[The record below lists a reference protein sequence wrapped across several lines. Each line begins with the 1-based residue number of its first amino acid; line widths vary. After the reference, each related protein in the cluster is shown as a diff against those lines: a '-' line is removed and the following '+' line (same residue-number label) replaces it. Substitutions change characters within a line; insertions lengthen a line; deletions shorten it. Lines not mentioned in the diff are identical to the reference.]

1 MNRNQNPKGSKNKSS
16 MKKRSIS
23 SSFLEQLKTGSLKSI
38 TDYVRVDPY
47 LDLELRGDS
56 VMIYYRGGKVLTVT
70 EKGILTGL
78 VNEYYLSP
86 DTERIQPTI
95 EGLHDYLAHAKHIV
109 DIHEANPEYSK
120 LGEKE
125 IQQRVVYENNLSVNA
140 DNTDYFI
147 ADVEWADND
156 DLDGR
161 IDIVAFRWN
170 HMEHRKR
177 IVQLTLIEV
186 KQGEDAIRTNGE
198 NSPGLKKHY
207 DDYISFKKDQVSV
220 NRVAKDML
228 LVLKQ
233 KKELGLV
240 KGLDN
245 LFEKKITE
253 KDAWGNKVQRQVEVE
268 PKIEAEPDFLFLL
281 ANYHHYSSNLQIECE
296 KQLEDCK
303 FINASFCGYGLYK
316 DLIKTK
322 KELTF

>member
-1 MNRNQNPKGSKNKSS
+1 MNRNQYPKGSKNKSS

-47 LDLELRGDS
+47 LDLELRGNS
-56 VMIYYRGGKVLTVT
+56 VIIYYRGGKVLTVD
-70 EKGILTGL
+70 EKGVLTGL
-78 VNEYYLSP
+78 VDEYYLSP
-86 DTERIQPTI
+86 DTERILPSI
-95 EGLHDYLAHAKHIV
+95 DGLHDYLAHAKHIV
-109 DIHEANPEYSK
+109 DIHESTKNSK

-156 DLDGR
+156 VLCGR
-161 IDIVAFRWN
+161 ADIVAFRWN
-170 HMEHRKR
+170 HMEHCNR

-186 KQGEDAIRTNGE
+186 KQGKDAIRTNGE

-207 DDYISFKKDQVSV
+207 KDYLSFKEDQEYVDCL
-220 NRVAKDML
+220 AKDML

-240 KGLDN
+240 KGLDK
-245 LFEKKITE
+245 LFEKENTE
-253 KDAWGNKVQRQVEVE
+253 IE
-268 PKIEAEPDFLFLL
+268 PQIEAEPDFLFLL
-281 ANYHHYSSNLQIECE
+281 ANYHYYSKYLQIEC
-296 KQLEDCK
+296 KDLQDDCK

-316 DLIKTK
+316 DLIKIK

>member
-1 MNRNQNPKGSKNKSS
+1 MRSKDIID

-47 LDLELRGDS
+47 LDLELRGNS
-56 VMIYYRGGKVLTVT
+56 VIIYYRGGKVLTVD
-70 EKGILTGL
+70 EKGVLTGL
-78 VNEYYLSP
+78 VDEYYLSP
-86 DTERIQPTI
+86 GTERVLPSID
-95 EGLHDYLAHAKHIV
+95 GLHDYLAHAKHIV
-109 DIHEANPEYSK
+109 DIYEFTQNSK

-140 DNTDYFI
+140 ENTDYFI

-156 DLDGR
+156 VLCGR
-161 IDIVAFRWN
+161 ADIVAFRWN
-170 HMEHRKR
+170 HMEHCNR
-177 IVQLTLIEV
+177 IIQLTLIEV
-186 KQGEDAIRTNGE
+186 KQGEAAIKTNGE
-198 NSPGLKKHY
+198 KSSGLKKHY
-207 DDYISFKKDQVSV
+207 KDYLNFKLNKEYVDC
-220 NRVAKDML
+220 VAKDML

-240 KGLDN
+240 KGLDK
-245 LFEKKITE
+245 LFEKENIE
-253 KDAWGNKVQRQVEVE
+253 IE
-268 PKIEAEPDFLFLL
+268 PKIETEPDFLFLL
-281 ANYHHYSSNLQIECE
+281 VNYHHYSEKLQMEC
-296 KQLEDCK
+296 QVLQDDCK

>member
-1 MNRNQNPKGSKNKSS
+1 MGSKDIID

-23 SSFLEQLKTGSLKSI
+23 NSFLEQLKTGNLKSI

-56 VMIYYRGGKVLTVT
+56 VMIYYRGGKVLTVD
-70 EKGILTGL
+70 EKGVLTGL
-78 VNEYYLSP
+78 VDEYYLSP
-86 DTERIQPTI
+86 DTERILPSI
-95 EGLHDYLAHAKHIV
+95 DGLHDYLAHAKHIV

-156 DLDGR
+156 DLGGR

-207 DDYISFKKDQVSV
+207 KDYLNFKSNKEYVDC
-220 NRVAKDML
+220 VAKDML

-316 DLIKTK
+316 DLINTK
-322 KELTF
+322 KELIF

>member
-1 MNRNQNPKGSKNKSS
+1 MSKNKSS

-47 LDLELRGDS
+47 LDLELRGNS
-56 VMIYYRGGKVLTVT
+56 VIIYYRGGKVLTVD
-70 EKGILTGL
+70 EKA
-78 VNEYYLSP
+78 
-86 DTERIQPTI
+86 ERILPSI
-95 EGLHDYLAHAKHIV
+95 DGLHDYLAHAKHIV
-109 DIHEANPEYSK
+109 DIHESTKNSK
-120 LGEKE
+120 LVEKE

-140 DNTDYFI
+140 DKTDYFI

-156 DLDGR
+156 DLGGR

-170 HMEHRKR
+170 HMEHCKR

-207 DDYISFKKDQVSV
+207 DDYLSFKKDQESV

-253 KDAWGNKVQRQVEVE
+253 KDASGNIVEQRVEIE
-268 PKIEAEPDFLFLL
+268 PQIEAEPDFLFLL
-281 ANYHHYSSNLQIECE
+281 ANYHHYSSNLFLTRMIE
-296 KQLEDCK
+296 
-303 FINASFCGYGLYK
+303 I
-316 DLIKTK
+316 
-322 KELTF
+322 

>member
-23 SSFLEQLKTGSLKSI
+23 SGFLEQLKTGSLKSI

-47 LDLELRGDS
+47 LDLELRGNS
-56 VMIYYRGGKVLTVT
+56 VIIYYRGGKVLTVD
-70 EKGILTGL
+70 EKGVLTGL
-78 VNEYYLSP
+78 VDEYYLLP
-86 DTERIQPTI
+86 DTERILPSI

-109 DIHEANPEYSK
+109 DIYESMQNSK

-140 DNTDYFI
+140 DKTDYFI

-156 DLDGR
+156 ALGGR
-161 IDIVAFRWN
+161 ADIVAFRWN
-170 HMEHRKR
+170 HMEHCNR
-177 IVQLTLIEV
+177 IIQLTLIEV
-186 KQGEDAIRTNGE
+186 KQGEAAIKTNGE
-198 NSPGLKKHY
+198 KSSGLKKHY
-207 DDYISFKKDQVSV
+207 KDYLNFKSNKEYVDC
-220 NRVAKDML
+220 VAKDML

-253 KDAWGNKVQRQVEVE
+253 KDAWGNEVQRQIEVE

-281 ANYHHYSSNLQIECE
+281 ANYHLYSSNLQIECKE
-296 KQLEDCK
+296 LQDECK